1 MDDDKEFRDAIT
13 AYAQSGDK
21 WLSKEVMEQWI
32 ENMVNDAD
40 RADRKL
46 PTMFHAFHA
55 KHGRY
60 PTRAE
65 ILDELLPPGGPIVV
79 TPR

>member
-1 MDDDKEFRDAIT
+1 MADEEFRKAIT
-13 AYAQSGDK
+13 AYAHSGDK
-21 WLSKEVMEQWI
+21 WFSKERMEKWI

-46 PTMFHAFHA
+46 PTMFRAFHA
-55 KHGRY
+55 KYGRY

-65 ILDELLPPGGPIVV
+65 ILDEFFSSPK
-79 TPR
+79 